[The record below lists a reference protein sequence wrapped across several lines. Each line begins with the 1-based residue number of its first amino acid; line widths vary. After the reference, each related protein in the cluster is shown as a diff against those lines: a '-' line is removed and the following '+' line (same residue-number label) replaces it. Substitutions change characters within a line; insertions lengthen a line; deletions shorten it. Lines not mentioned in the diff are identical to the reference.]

1 MNQGT
6 FFENFEVL
14 ADAPNGVQKLR
25 ELIFQLAV
33 QGKLVPQ
40 DPYDEPAE
48 VLIEKITAEKERLIK
63 EGKIRK
69 PKPLSSNDVINPYKL
84 PLNWKWTRLFDIGL
98 INPRNKAK
106 DGMAASFI
114 PMTLISETYS
124 IPLSSERRLWGEIK
138 SGFTHFAEEDVVLAK
153 ITPCF
158 QNGKSAVMRNLLNG
172 LGAGTTELHVFRPLL
187 DESVNPY
194 YVLLYLRSPQFLKE
208 GIERMTGTAG
218 QKRVPRD
225 YFAGNPFPLPPFK
238 EQNRIV
244 AKVDQFMALCD
255 ELEARQQKKHEQR
268 ILLNNAALDKLFTAP
283 TPGEFAQHWQRIC
296 DNFDLLYDAPETV
309 GQLRQAVLQLAVQGK
324 LVPQD
329 EGDEP
334 AAVLLEKA
342 TSEKERLIK
351 EGKIR
356 KPKPLSSNEV
366 ENPYKLPLNW
376 KWTRLFDIGLINPR
390 NQAKDD
396 MATSFIPMTLI
407 SETYSIPISSE
418 RRLWGEIKSGFTHFA
433 EEDVVLAKITP
444 CFQNGKSAVMR
455 NLLNGL
461 GAGTTEL
468 HVFRPLLDEFVNPDY
483 VLLYLR
489 SPQFLKEG
497 IERMTGTAGQK
508 RVPRDYFAGNP
519 FPLPPF
525 EEQKRIV
532 AKVDQLIA
540 LCNELEAGLVQA
552 QTDGGKLMEAV
563 VHHVLAA

>member
-1 MNQGT
+1 MNHET
-6 FFENFEVL
+6 FFENFEL
-14 ADAPNGVQKLR
+14 LIDAPNSVEELR
-25 ELIFQLAV
+25 ELILQLAV
-33 QGKLVPQ
+33 KGKLVLQ
-40 DPYDEPAE
+40 DPNEEAAS
-48 VLIEKITAEKERLIK
+48 VLLEKIIADKERLIK
-63 EGKIRK
+63 EKKFRK
-69 PKPLSSNDVINPYKL
+69 SQTLPEIEKDEIHFDIPKT
-84 PLNWKWTRLFDIGL
+84 WKWIRLNDIGDWGAGST
-98 INPRNKAK
+98 PDRKRPEYYE
-106 DGMAASFI
+106 G
-114 PMTLISETYS
+114 S
-124 IPLSSERRLWGEIK
+124 ILWFK
-138 SGFTHFAEEDVVLAK
+138 SGELNDGYIYDSGEK
-153 ITPCF
+153 ITEDAFEDCSLRLNKPGDVLIAMYGATIGKVAILEVEATTNQAVCACTCF
-158 QNGKSAVMRNLLNG
+158 SGIYNCYLFYLLKAYRRNFSNQ
-172 LGAGTTELHVFRPLL
+172 GAGGAQPNISR
-187 DESVNPY
+187 
-194 YVLLYLRSPQFLKE
+194 
-208 GIERMTGTAG
+208 
-218 QKRVPRD
+218 QKIIHTV
-225 YFAGNPFPLPPFK
+225 APLPPYE
-238 EQNRIV
+238 EQKRIV
-244 AKVDQFMALCD
+244 AKVDQLMALCD
-255 ELEARQQKKHEQR
+255 QLEARQQKKHEQR
-268 ILLNNAALDKLFTAP
+268 ILLNNAALDKLLTAP

-309 GQLRQAVLQLAVQGK
+309 GQLRQAILQLAVQGK
-324 LVPQD
+324 LVAQD

-334 AAVLLEKA
+334 AAVLIEKI
-342 TSEKERLIK
+342 TSGKERLIK

-390 NQAKDD
+390 NEAKDD
-396 MATSFIPMTLI
+396 MAASFIPMTLI

-455 NLLNGL
+455 NLLNGF

-468 HVFRPLLDEFVNPDY
+468 HVFRPLLDESVNPDY

-532 AKVDQLIA
+532 AKVEHLMA
-540 LCNELEAGLVQA
+540 LCDELEARLVQA
-552 QTDGGKLMEAV
+552 QTEGGTLMEAV